1 MRRCSVKPYEGQ
13 EAYIFISYCHK
24 DRASVFPIIEQM
36 ARDGYRVWY
45 DEGIDP
51 GSEWPEIIA
60 SHLNGSAA
68 CVAFITEN
76 AVNSHNCKR
85 EINFAL
91 LKKKPFISV
100 ILEPVQMS
108 MGMEMQLA
116 ATQAIFKY
124 TLESEK
130 EFYKKLYAA
139 RMLESSMG
147 LPDAQIEVSRP
158 EDYETEEESLFEE
171 RREPRDSFSDKWFR
185 SEPETADANADS
197 RAKETERQMERKLKA
212 AEEARCQAEAA
223 RREAEEKLKAAEEK
237 HRQAEA
243 EAKRQAEEAVQREAE
258 AKRQAEEAARHLAEQ
273 KAAEEAAR
281 REAEAKRQ
289 AEEAARRKA
298 EAKRQAE
305 QKAAE
310 EARRR
315 EAEAKRLAEE
325 AARREAEAKRQ
336 AEQKAAEEARRREAE
351 AKRQAEQ
358 KAAEEAR
365 RRAEEAL
372 RQAEKQRKAEPER
385 HQTPEKKE
393 KRGIWLI
400 PIVLIAVI
408 YVCLNGI
415 PKLFFGGKME
425 ISGQKV
431 EKDAENLY
439 LSNKMLT
446 AKDMKALSSMKK
458 LEAVYLTDCTLDDEA
473 AAAIGT
479 NAEGLRILCME
490 NCTGVEN
497 YQFLSALEKLENLRI
512 KNCGLTD
519 SQFSAIDLSRLSE
532 LDTVDLSGNA
542 DLTNLSN
549 LKNLAGSLYRLNVSQ
564 TGVSDFTPLSDCT
577 SLEYLTANELGLG
590 SLENLV
596 GAVPSLSDLA
606 AEQNEITD
614 LSPLYALP
622 ELRGLD
628 VSGNQITDLAPL
640 SGMEELVNLKADD
653 NQLTSLEALVS
664 CKSLQTISVS
674 RNQLETLSGLEQALR
689 LTSLKADENKIF
701 ELNGIENCTLLST
714 VSIDG
719 NAVADLSVLAKS
731 REKLTYLSFRDNL
744 VTDLSPLTDM
754 SSLKKLKFDRNCVED
769 LSPLK
774 TMTALELIS
783 ADENGISSIE
793 EICYSRH
800 LRDMSFANNQITD
813 MQPLV
818 DLGIQ
823 AERDFDVVDLSGNQI
838 SELKLPGAQKVEYL
852 NLCGNPLTSFAASSS
867 KRGWEIYFD
876 YAAGSDMESLEKLF
890 TFYNVV
896 DCSLDEQAMWEKTL
910 SGIRFMTAE
919 EAKADMESWKVSSGF

>member
-1 MRRCSVKPYEGQ
+1 
-13 EAYIFISYCHK
+13 
-24 DRASVFPIIEQM
+24 M

-68 CVAFITEN
+68 CIAFITEN

-171 RREPRDSFSDKWFR
+171 TREPRDSFSDKWFR
-185 SEPETADANADS
+185 SEPETANANTDS
-197 RAKETERQMERKLKA
+197 QAKETERQMERKLKA

-223 RREAEEKLKAAEEK
+223 QREAEEKLKAAEEK
-237 HRQAEA
+237 HRQAEEAAQRLAEQKAAEEAYRREA
-243 EAKRQAEEAVQREAE
+243 EAKRQAEEAARRLAEQKAAEEASRQAEAEAKRQAEEAAQRDAE

-273 KAAEEAAR
+273 KAAEEARR

-289 AEEAARRKA
+289 AEEAARR
-298 EAKRQAE
+298 
-305 QKAAE
+305 
-310 EARRR
+310 
-315 EAEAKRLAEE
+315 EAEAKRL
-325 AARREAEAKRQ
+325 
-336 AEQKAAEEARRREAE
+336 
-351 AKRQAEQ
+351 AEQ

-415 PKLFFGGKME
+415 PTLFFGGKME

-622 ELRGLD
+622 GLRGLD

-754 SSLKKLKFDRNCVED
+754 SSLKKLKFDRNYVED

-838 SELKLPGAQKVEYL
+838 SELKLPGAPKVEYL

-896 DCSLDEQAMWEKTL
+896 DCPLDEQVMWEKTL

>member
-68 CVAFITEN
+68 CIAFITEN

-158 EDYETEEESLFEE
+158 EDYVAEEESLFEE
-171 RREPRDSFSDKWFR
+171 TREPRDSFSDKWFR
-185 SEPETADANADS
+185 SEPETADANIDS
-197 RAKETERQMERKLKA
+197 QAKETEHQMERKLKA

-237 HRQAEA
+237 HRQAEE
-243 EAKRQAEEAVQREAE
+243 EAKRQAEEAAQREAE
-258 AKRQAEEAARHLAEQ
+258 AKRQAEEDAR
-273 KAAEEAAR
+273 
-281 REAEAKRQ
+281 
-289 AEEAARRKA
+289 
-298 EAKRQAE
+298 RQAE

-315 EAEAKRLAEE
+315 EAEAKRQAEE

-336 AEQKAAEEARRREAE
+336 AEQKAAEEARRR
-351 AKRQAEQ
+351 
-358 KAAEEAR
+358 AEEV
-365 RRAEEAL
+365 L

-415 PKLFFGGKME
+415 PTLFFGGKME

-519 SQFSAIDLSRLSE
+519 RQFSAIDLSRLSE
-532 LDTVDLSGNA
+532 LDTVDLSGNT

-596 GAVPSLSDLA
+596 GAVPSLSDLE

-622 ELRGLD
+622 GLRGLD

-754 SSLKKLKFDRNCVED
+754 SSLKKLKFDRNYVED

-800 LRDMSFANNQITD
+800 LRDMSFADNQITD

-896 DCSLDEQAMWEKTL
+896 DCPLDEQAMWEKTL

>member
-171 RREPRDSFSDKWFR
+171 TREPRDSFSDKWFR

-243 EAKRQAEEAVQREAE
+243 EAKRQAEEAAQRDAE

-273 KAAEEAAR
+273 KAAEEARR

-289 AEEAARRKA
+289 AEEAAR
-298 EAKRQAE
+298 
-305 QKAAE
+305 
-310 EARRR
+310 
-315 EAEAKRLAEE
+315 
-325 AARREAEAKRQ
+325 RQ

-351 AKRQAEQ
+351 AKRQAEEAARREAEAKHLAEQ

-446 AKDMKALSSMKK
+446 AKDMKVLSSMKK

-596 GAVPSLSDLA
+596 GAVPFLSDLA

-622 ELRGLD
+622 GLRGLD

-701 ELNGIENCTLLST
+701 ELNGIENCTLLSM

-731 REKLTYLSFRDNL
+731 REKLMYLSFRDNL

-754 SSLKKLKFDRNCVED
+754 SSLKKLKFDRNYVED

-774 TMTALELIS
+774 TMTVLELIS

-896 DCSLDEQAMWEKTL
+896 DCPLDEQVMWEKTL

>member
-24 DRASVFPIIEQM
+24 DRASVFPIIEQL

-158 EDYETEEESLFEE
+158 EDYVAEEESLFEE
-171 RREPRDSFSDKWFR
+171 TREPRDSFSDKWFR
-185 SEPETADANADS
+185 SEPETADANTDS
-197 RAKETERQMERKLKA
+197 QAKETERQMERKLKA

-243 EAKRQAEEAVQREAE
+243 EAKRQEEEA
-258 AKRQAEEAARHLAEQ
+258 H
-273 KAAEEAAR
+273 
-281 REAEAKRQ
+281 
-289 AEEAARRKA
+289 
-298 EAKRQAE
+298 
-305 QKAAE
+305 
-310 EARRR
+310 RR
-315 EAEAKRLAEE
+315 EAEAKRL
-325 AARREAEAKRQ
+325 

-365 RRAEEAL
+365 RREAEAKRQAEEAL
-372 RQAEKQRKAEPER
+372 RLAEKQRKAEPER

-415 PKLFFGGKME
+415 PTLFFGGKME

-446 AKDMKALSSMKK
+446 AKDMKTLSSMKK

-519 SQFSAIDLSRLSE
+519 SQFSVIDLSRLSG

-596 GAVPSLSDLA
+596 GAVPSLSDLE

-622 ELRGLD
+622 GLRGLD

-640 SGMEELVNLKADD
+640 SGMEELVNLEADD
-653 NQLTSLEALVS
+653 NQITSLEALAS

-701 ELNGIENCTLLST
+701 ELNGIENCTRLST

-754 SSLKKLKFDRNCVED
+754 SSLEKLKFDRNYVED

-774 TMTALELIS
+774 TVTALELIS

-800 LRDMSFANNQITD
+800 LRDMSFADNQITD

-823 AERDFDVVDLSGNQI
+823 VERDFDVVDLSGNQI
-838 SELKLPGAQKVEYL
+838 SELKLPGTQKVEYL

-876 YAAGSDMESLEKLF
+876 YAAGADMESLEKLF

-896 DCSLDEQAMWEKTL
+896 DCPLDEQVMWEKTL

-919 EAKADMESWKVSSGF
+919 EAKADMENWKVSSGF

>member
-1 MRRCSVKPYEGQ
+1 M
-13 EAYIFISYCHK
+13 
-24 DRASVFPIIEQM
+24 
-36 ARDGYRVWY
+36 
-45 DEGIDP
+45 
-51 GSEWPEIIA
+51 
-60 SHLNGSAA
+60 
-68 CVAFITEN
+68 
-76 AVNSHNCKR
+76 
-85 EINFAL
+85 
-91 LKKKPFISV
+91 
-100 ILEPVQMS
+100 
-108 MGMEMQLA
+108 
-116 ATQAIFKY
+116 
-124 TLESEK
+124 
-130 EFYKKLYAA
+130 
-139 RMLESSMG
+139 
-147 LPDAQIEVSRP
+147 
-158 EDYETEEESLFEE
+158 
-171 RREPRDSFSDKWFR
+171 
-185 SEPETADANADS
+185 
-197 RAKETERQMERKLKA
+197 
-212 AEEARCQAEAA
+212 
-223 RREAEEKLKAAEEK
+223 
-237 HRQAEA
+237 
-243 EAKRQAEEAVQREAE
+243 
-258 AKRQAEEAARHLAEQ
+258 
-273 KAAEEAAR
+273 
-281 REAEAKRQ
+281 
-289 AEEAARRKA
+289 
-298 EAKRQAE
+298 
-305 QKAAE
+305 
-310 EARRR
+310 
-315 EAEAKRLAEE
+315 
-325 AARREAEAKRQ
+325 
-336 AEQKAAEEARRREAE
+336 
-351 AKRQAEQ
+351 
-358 KAAEEAR
+358 
-365 RRAEEAL
+365 

-415 PKLFFGGKME
+415 PTLFFGGKME

-439 LSNKMLT
+439 LSSKMLT

-596 GAVPSLSDLA
+596 GAVPSLSDLE

-628 VSGNQITDLAPL
+628 VAGNQITDLAPL

-754 SSLKKLKFDRNCVED
+754 SSLKKLKFDRNYVED

-800 LRDMSFANNQITD
+800 LRDMSFADNQITD

-896 DCSLDEQAMWEKTL
+896 DCPLDEQAMWEKTL

>member
-1 MRRCSVKPYEGQ
+1 
-13 EAYIFISYCHK
+13 
-24 DRASVFPIIEQM
+24 
-36 ARDGYRVWY
+36 
-45 DEGIDP
+45 
-51 GSEWPEIIA
+51 
-60 SHLNGSAA
+60 
-68 CVAFITEN
+68 
-76 AVNSHNCKR
+76 
-85 EINFAL
+85 
-91 LKKKPFISV
+91 
-100 ILEPVQMS
+100 
-108 MGMEMQLA
+108 
-116 ATQAIFKY
+116 
-124 TLESEK
+124 
-130 EFYKKLYAA
+130 
-139 RMLESSMG
+139 
-147 LPDAQIEVSRP
+147 
-158 EDYETEEESLFEE
+158 
-171 RREPRDSFSDKWFR
+171 
-185 SEPETADANADS
+185 
-197 RAKETERQMERKLKA
+197 
-212 AEEARCQAEAA
+212 
-223 RREAEEKLKAAEEK
+223 
-237 HRQAEA
+237 
-243 EAKRQAEEAVQREAE
+243 
-258 AKRQAEEAARHLAEQ
+258 
-273 KAAEEAAR
+273 
-281 REAEAKRQ
+281 
-289 AEEAARRKA
+289 
-298 EAKRQAE
+298 
-305 QKAAE
+305 
-310 EARRR
+310 
-315 EAEAKRLAEE
+315 
-325 AARREAEAKRQ
+325 
-336 AEQKAAEEARRREAE
+336 
-351 AKRQAEQ
+351 
-358 KAAEEAR
+358 
-365 RRAEEAL
+365 
-372 RQAEKQRKAEPER
+372 
-385 HQTPEKKE
+385 
-393 KRGIWLI
+393 
-400 PIVLIAVI
+400 
-408 YVCLNGI
+408 
-415 PKLFFGGKME
+415 
-425 ISGQKV
+425 
-431 EKDAENLY
+431 
-439 LSNKMLT
+439 
-446 AKDMKALSSMKK
+446 
-458 LEAVYLTDCTLDDEA
+458 
-473 AAAIGT
+473 
-479 NAEGLRILCME
+479 ME

-519 SQFSAIDLSRLSE
+519 SQFSAIDLSRLSK

-564 TGVSDFTPLSDCT
+564 TGVSDFTPLLDCT

-754 SSLKKLKFDRNCVED
+754 SSLKKLKFDRNYVED

-774 TMTALELIS
+774 TVTALELIS

-896 DCSLDEQAMWEKTL
+896 DCPLDEQVMWEKTL

>member
-24 DRASVFPIIEQM
+24 DRASVFPIIEQL

-158 EDYETEEESLFEE
+158 EDYVAEEESLFEE
-171 RREPRDSFSDKWFR
+171 IREPRDSFSDKWFR

-197 RAKETERQMERKLKA
+197 QAKETERQMERKLKA

-237 HRQAEA
+237 HRQAEE
-243 EAKRQAEEAVQREAE
+243 EAKRQAEEAAQREAE
-258 AKRQAEEAARHLAEQ
+258 AKRQAEEAAR
-273 KAAEEAAR
+273 
-281 REAEAKRQ
+281 REAEAQ
-289 AEEAARRKA
+289 
-298 EAKRQAE
+298 
-305 QKAAE
+305 
-310 EARRR
+310 
-315 EAEAKRLAEE
+315 RL
-325 AARREAEAKRQ
+325 

-365 RRAEEAL
+365 RREAEAKRQEEEAARRLAEQKAAEEARRREAEAKRQAEQKAAEEARRREAEAKRQAEEAL
-372 RQAEKQRKAEPER
+372 RLAEKQRKAEPER

-446 AKDMKALSSMKK
+446 AKDMKALSSMKE

-497 YQFLSALEKLENLRI
+497 YQFLSALEKLEDLRI

-532 LDTVDLSGNA
+532 LDAVDLSGNA

-564 TGVSDFTPLSDCT
+564 TGVSDFSPLSDCT
-577 SLEYLTANELGLG
+577 SLEYLTVNELGLG

-596 GAVPSLSDLA
+596 GAVPSLIDLE

-622 ELRGLD
+622 GLRGLD

-640 SGMEELVNLKADD
+640 SGMEELVNLEADD
-653 NQLTSLEALVS
+653 NQITSLEALAS

-689 LTSLKADENKIF
+689 LISLKADENKIF
-701 ELNGIENCTLLST
+701 ELNGIENCTLLNT

-731 REKLTYLSFRDNL
+731 REKLTYLSFRDNQ

-754 SSLKKLKFDRNCVED
+754 SSLKKLKFDRNYVED

-774 TMTALELIS
+774 TATALELIS

-793 EICYSRH
+793 AICDSRH
-800 LRDMSFANNQITD
+800 LRDMSFADNQITD

-823 AERDFDVVDLSGNQI
+823 VERDFDVVDLSGNQI
-838 SELKLPGAQKVEYL
+838 SELKLPGTQKVEYL

-876 YAAGSDMESLEKLF
+876 YAAGADMESLEKLF

-896 DCSLDEQAMWEKTL
+896 DCPLDEQVMWEKTL

-919 EAKADMESWKVSSGF
+919 EAKADMENWKVSSGF

>member
-24 DRASVFPIIEQM
+24 DRASVFPIIEQL

-158 EDYETEEESLFEE
+158 EDYVAEEESLFEE
-171 RREPRDSFSDKWFR
+171 IREPRDSFSDKWFR

-197 RAKETERQMERKLKA
+197 QAKETERQMERKLKA

-243 EAKRQAEEAVQREAE
+243 EAKRQEEEA
-258 AKRQAEEAARHLAEQ
+258 H
-273 KAAEEAAR
+273 R
-281 REAEAKRQ
+281 REAEAKRL
-289 AEEAARRKA
+289 
-298 EAKRQAE
+298 AE

-315 EAEAKRLAEE
+315 EEEAKRQAEE
-325 AARREAEAKRQ
+325 AARRL

-351 AKRQAEQ
+351 AKRQAE
-358 KAAEEAR
+358 ET
-365 RRAEEAL
+365 L

-446 AKDMKALSSMKK
+446 AKDMKTLSSMKK

-497 YQFLSALEKLENLRI
+497 YQFLSALEKLEDLRI

-532 LDTVDLSGNA
+532 LDAVDLSGNA

-549 LKNLAGSLYRLNVSQ
+549 LKNLAGSLYRLNISQ
-564 TGVSDFTPLSDCT
+564 TGVSDFSPLSDCT
-577 SLEYLTANELGLG
+577 SLEYLTVNELGLG

-596 GAVPSLSDLA
+596 GAVPSLIDLE

-622 ELRGLD
+622 GLRGLD

-640 SGMEELVNLKADD
+640 SGMEELVNLEADD
-653 NQLTSLEALVS
+653 NQITSLEALAS

-689 LTSLKADENKIF
+689 LISLKADENKIF

-731 REKLTYLSFRDNL
+731 REKLTYLSFRDNQ

-754 SSLKKLKFDRNCVED
+754 SSLKKLKFDRNYVED

-774 TMTALELIS
+774 TATALELIS
-783 ADENGISSIE
+783 ADGNGISSIE
-793 EICYSRH
+793 AICDSRH
-800 LRDMSFANNQITD
+800 LRDMSFADNQITD

-823 AERDFDVVDLSGNQI
+823 VERDFDVVDLSGNQI
-838 SELKLPGAQKVEYL
+838 SELKLPGTQKVEYL

-876 YAAGSDMESLEKLF
+876 YAAGADMESLEKLF

-896 DCSLDEQAMWEKTL
+896 DCPLDEQVMWEKTL

-919 EAKADMESWKVSSGF
+919 EAKADMENWKVSSGF

>member
-1 MRRCSVKPYEGQ
+1 
-13 EAYIFISYCHK
+13 
-24 DRASVFPIIEQM
+24 
-36 ARDGYRVWY
+36 
-45 DEGIDP
+45 
-51 GSEWPEIIA
+51 
-60 SHLNGSAA
+60 
-68 CVAFITEN
+68 
-76 AVNSHNCKR
+76 
-85 EINFAL
+85 
-91 LKKKPFISV
+91 
-100 ILEPVQMS
+100 MS

-171 RREPRDSFSDKWFR
+171 TREPRDSFSDKWFR
-185 SEPETADANADS
+185 SEPEAADANTDS
-197 RAKETERQMERKLKA
+197 QAKETERQMERKLKA

-237 HRQAEA
+237 HRQAE
-243 EAKRQAEEAVQREAE
+243 EE
-258 AKRQAEEAARHLAEQ
+258 AKRQAEEAAQRLAEQKAAEEKHRQAEAEAKRKAEAARTASGRAESGGKEAYRREAEAKRLAEQKAAEETARREAEAKHLAEQ
-273 KAAEEAAR
+273 KAAEEAHR

-289 AEEAARRKA
+289 AEETA
-298 EAKRQAE
+298 
-305 QKAAE
+305 
-310 EARRR
+310 RR
-315 EAEAKRLAEE
+315 EAEAKRL
-325 AARREAEAKRQ
+325 
-336 AEQKAAEEARRREAE
+336 
-351 AKRQAEQ
+351 AEQ

-439 LSNKMLT
+439 LSKKTLT

-458 LEAVYLTDCTLDDEA
+458 LEAVDLTDCTLDDEA

-549 LKNLAGSLYRLNVSQ
+549 LKNRAGSLYRLNVSQ

-596 GAVPSLSDLA
+596 GAVPFLSDLA

-622 ELRGLD
+622 GLRGLD

-701 ELNGIENCTLLST
+701 ELNGIENCTLLSM

-731 REKLTYLSFRDNL
+731 REKLMYLSFRDNL

-754 SSLKKLKFDRNCVED
+754 SSLKKLKFDRNYVED

-852 NLCGNPLTSFAASSS
+852 NLCGNPLTSFAAFPPQSEDGKS
-867 KRGWEIYFD
+867 
-876 YAAGSDMESLEKLF
+876 
-890 TFYNVV
+890 
-896 DCSLDEQAMWEKTL
+896 TL
-910 SGIRFMTAE
+910 IMQPGPIW
-919 EAKADMESWKVSSGF
+919 KAWRSCLHFITWLIVLLMNR

>member
-68 CVAFITEN
+68 CIAFITEN

-171 RREPRDSFSDKWFR
+171 RREPRDSISDKWFR

-237 HRQAEA
+237 HRQAEE
-243 EAKRQAEEAVQREAE
+243 EAKRQAEEAAQLLAEQKAAEEKHRREAE
-258 AKRQAEEAARHLAEQ
+258 AKRQAEEAARREAEAKRLAEQ

-289 AEEAARRKA
+289 AEEAAP
-298 EAKRQAE
+298 
-305 QKAAE
+305 
-310 EARRR
+310 
-315 EAEAKRLAEE
+315 
-325 AARREAEAKRQ
+325 REAEAKRQ
-336 AEQKAAEEARRREAE
+336 AEEAARRL
-351 AKRQAEQ
+351 AEQ

-415 PKLFFGGKME
+415 PTLFFGGKME

-519 SQFSAIDLSRLSE
+519 RQFSAIDLSRLSE
-532 LDTVDLSGNA
+532 LDTVDLSGNT

-596 GAVPSLSDLA
+596 GAVPFLSDLA

-622 ELRGLD
+622 GLRGLD

-754 SSLKKLKFDRNCVED
+754 SLLKKLKFDRNYVED

-800 LRDMSFANNQITD
+800 LRDMSFADNQITD

-838 SELKLPGAQKVEYL
+838 SELKLPGAPKVEYL

-896 DCSLDEQAMWEKTL
+896 DCPLDEQVMWEKTL

>member
-24 DRASVFPIIEQM
+24 DRASVFPIIEQL

-158 EDYETEEESLFEE
+158 EDYVAEEESLFEE
-171 RREPRDSFSDKWFR
+171 TREPRDSFSDKWFR
-185 SEPETADANADS
+185 SEPETADANTDS
-197 RAKETERQMERKLKA
+197 QAKETERQMERKLKA

-243 EAKRQAEEAVQREAE
+243 EAKRQEEEA
-258 AKRQAEEAARHLAEQ
+258 H
-273 KAAEEAAR
+273 
-281 REAEAKRQ
+281 
-289 AEEAARRKA
+289 
-298 EAKRQAE
+298 
-305 QKAAE
+305 
-310 EARRR
+310 RR
-315 EAEAKRLAEE
+315 EAEAKRL
-325 AARREAEAKRQ
+325 

-365 RRAEEAL
+365 RREAEAKRQAEEAL
-372 RQAEKQRKAEPER
+372 RLAEKQRKAEPER

-415 PKLFFGGKME
+415 PTLFFGGKME

-446 AKDMKALSSMKK
+446 AKDMKTLSSMKK

-519 SQFSAIDLSRLSE
+519 SQFSVIDLSRLSG

-596 GAVPSLSDLA
+596 GAVPSLSDLE

-622 ELRGLD
+622 GLRGLD

-754 SSLKKLKFDRNCVED
+754 SSLEKLKFDRNYVED

-774 TMTALELIS
+774 TATALELIS

-793 EICYSRH
+793 AICDSRH
-800 LRDMSFANNQITD
+800 LRDMSFADNQITD

-823 AERDFDVVDLSGNQI
+823 VERDFDVVDLSGNQI
-838 SELKLPGAQKVEYL
+838 SELKLPGTQKVEYL

-876 YAAGSDMESLEKLF
+876 YAAGADMESLEKLF

-896 DCSLDEQAMWEKTL
+896 DCPLDEQVMWEKTL

-919 EAKADMESWKVSSGF
+919 EAKADMENWKVSSGF

>member
-147 LPDAQIEVSRP
+147 LPDTQIEVSRP

-171 RREPRDSFSDKWFR
+171 TREPRDSFSDKWFR
-185 SEPETADANADS
+185 SEPGTADANTDS
-197 RAKETERQMERKLKA
+197 QAKETERQMEWKLKA

-237 HRQAEA
+237 HRQAE
-243 EAKRQAEEAVQREAE
+243 EAKRQ
-258 AKRQAEEAARHLAEQ
+258 
-273 KAAEEAAR
+273 AEEAAR
-281 REAEAKRQ
+281 REAEAKRL
-289 AEEAARRKA
+289 
-298 EAKRQAE
+298 AE

-315 EAEAKRLAEE
+315 EAEAKRLAE
-325 AARREAEAKRQ
+325 
-336 AEQKAAEEARRREAE
+336 QKAAEEARRREAE
-351 AKRQAEQ
+351 AKRQ
-358 KAAEEAR
+358 
-365 RRAEEAL
+365 AEEAL

-415 PKLFFGGKME
+415 PTLFFGGKME

-431 EKDAENLY
+431 EQDAENLY

-596 GAVPSLSDLA
+596 GAVPSLSDLE

-622 ELRGLD
+622 GLRGLD
-628 VSGNQITDLAPL
+628 VSGNQITDLTPL
-640 SGMEELVNLKADD
+640 SGMEELVNLEADD
-653 NQLTSLEALVS
+653 NQITSLEALAS

-754 SSLKKLKFDRNCVED
+754 SSLKKLKFDRNYVED

-774 TMTALELIS
+774 TVTALELIS

-800 LRDMSFANNQITD
+800 LRDMSFADNQITD

-896 DCSLDEQAMWEKTL
+896 DCPLDEQVMWEKTL

>member
-171 RREPRDSFSDKWFR
+171 TREPRDSFSDKWFR
-185 SEPETADANADS
+185 SEPETADANTDS
-197 RAKETERQMERKLKA
+197 QAKETEHQMERKLKA

-237 HRQAEA
+237 HRQAE
-243 EAKRQAEEAVQREAE
+243 E
-258 AKRQAEEAARHLAEQ
+258 
-273 KAAEEAAR
+273 
-281 REAEAKRQ
+281 
-289 AEEAARRKA
+289 
-298 EAKRQAE
+298 
-305 QKAAE
+305 
-310 EARRR
+310 
-315 EAEAKRLAEE
+315 
-325 AARREAEAKRQ
+325 EAKRQ

-351 AKRQAEQ
+351 AKRQAEEAAQRQAEQ
-358 KAAEEAR
+358 KAAEEAHR
-365 RRAEEAL
+365 REAEAKRQAEEAARREAEAK
-372 RQAEKQRKAEPER
+372 RQAEEAARREAEAKRLAEPER

-549 LKNLAGSLYRLNVSQ
+549 LTNLAGSLYRLNVSQ

-622 ELRGLD
+622 GLRGLD

-754 SSLKKLKFDRNCVED
+754 SSLKKLKFDRNYVED

-800 LRDMSFANNQITD
+800 LRDMSFADNQITD

-876 YAAGSDMESLEKLF
+876 YAAGADMESLEKLF

-896 DCSLDEQAMWEKTL
+896 DCPLDEQVMWEKTL